1 MNSYKSVVLIILL
14 ICFFYSYDIYADDHI
29 DNSFS
34 VSEGLFFDKLDLDTD
49 FLYRNKKIYK
59 LDIQNL
65 VSPHVS
71 YSKNVKGIYINAWI
85 ATNEEK
91 VNKLI
96 EKIGESD
103 LNAIVVDLKETTGR
117 ITFTKGKNEKKNLFE
132 NGLKVLIDK
141 AHKKGIYVIGRLAV
155 FKDSNLAKSN
165 KNYALKYVLA
175 EDGQTIINSDNWV
188 DPFSEDIW
196 KYNLDIA
203 KKAAELGLDEI
214 QFDYVRFP
222 TLALNSKFIIRS
234 KKNNSKVDAIVGF
247 LKYAKKALKEYDVL
261 TSADVFGLTT
271 TVKGDLSIGQDI
283 TKLINYVDYLSPM
296 IYPSHYN
303 SGMYGVDNPDKN
315 PYEIIFESLE
325 DAKEKL
331 GDDGYK
337 LRPWLQDF
345 SLRHRYTNK
354 EVKEQIKAVKDNQ
367 LSGWLLWN
375 PRSKYTI
382 SAVKSLE
389 KGMNKRWNIQGSELF
404 RKR

>member
-14 ICFFYSYDIYADDHI
+14 ICFFNSYDIYADDHI

-34 VSEGLFFDKLDLDTD
+34 VAEGLSFDKLDLDTD

-85 ATNEEK
+85 ATNEGK

-96 EKIGESD
+96 EEIGESD

-331 GDDGYK
+331 GDDGHK

-404 RKR
+404 RKK